1 MSKKIRCIFHAENTA
16 SLVLYKNG
24 FKCFGCG
31 KRGQLKELPETLQPL
46 DGEIQD
52 EEPEDLTEKYKYI
65 DSLPRKRIRG
75 FDLPADER
83 GYYITWSDGSCYKY
97 RLYDAGKGPKYVG
110 PRGVKPPLFW
120 ARQSKARV
128 LALVEG
134 ELNCLSVAQAMEE
147 WAVASPGSASMF
159 NQDNLS
165 KYLPVCKQYSNIVVI
180 LDNDNAGIKGLIEAK
195 AYLTYKLPFVEYIQ
209 MPVDANEIYE
219 SQGRNVLRE
228 VLLTLPRK

>member
-1 MSKKIRCIFHAENTA
+1 MSKKIRCVFHAENTA

-31 KRGQLKELPETLQPL
+31 KRGLLKELPENLQPL

-52 EEPEDLTEKYKYI
+52 EEPEDLTEKYQYI
-65 DSLPRKRIRG
+65 DSLPRIRVRG

-83 GYYITWSDGSCYKY
+83 GYYITWADGSYYKY
-97 RLYDAGKGPKYVG
+97 RLFNPAKGGKYLS
-110 PRGVKPPLFW
+110 PRGHRPGLFW

-128 LALVEG
+128 IAITEG
-134 ELNCLSVAQAMEE
+134 ELNSLSVAQAMEE
-147 WAVASPGSASMF
+147 WAVCSPGSASMF

-165 KYLPVCKQYSNIVVI
+165 KYLPLIKEYSSVVVI
-180 LDNDNAGIKGLIEAK
+180 LDDDTAGIKGLIESK
-195 AYLTYKLPFVEYIQ
+195 AFLLYKVPFVEFIQ